1 MVKLDRKKGS
11 KQKRKA
17 AILKCRRWRK
27 NKSLKRKLIRVP
39 TLNICWTLKWTT
51 LAGAP
56 VLAVLSQHTEGG
68 CLLQPYSSQDY
79 FTTRNFCCNS
89 LAVQVDQAMYQ
100 MAHLHSR
107 AGVKTLSTQ
116 TPFPPAADHKQ
127 QGFPLKAVNRNFG
140 GVNPSAFQKWYQH
153 LTNVQQLP
161 AGETSKQADKVEGR
175 VLFWLCKNFL
185 AWDAT
190 DRFAM
195 AAQQK
200 ADSLYTVNS
209 LVWSKEFLP
218 FP

>member
-1 MVKLDRKKGS
+1 MHQFWQFRANIQREVAFCSHTALRTISLPRISAATVWQYKLT
-11 KQKRKA
+11 
-17 AILKCRRWRK
+17 
-27 NKSLKRKLIRVP
+27 KLF
-39 TLNICWTLKWTT
+39 TCWN
-51 LAGAP
+51 
-56 VLAVLSQHTEGG
+56 V
-68 CLLQPYSSQDY
+68 
-79 FTTRNFCCNS
+79 
-89 LAVQVDQAMYQ
+89 YQ

-116 TPFPPAADHKQ
+116 TPLPPAADHKQ
-127 QGFPLKAVNRNFG
+127 QGFPLKAVDRNFG

-200 ADSLYTVNS
+200 ADSLYTVSS